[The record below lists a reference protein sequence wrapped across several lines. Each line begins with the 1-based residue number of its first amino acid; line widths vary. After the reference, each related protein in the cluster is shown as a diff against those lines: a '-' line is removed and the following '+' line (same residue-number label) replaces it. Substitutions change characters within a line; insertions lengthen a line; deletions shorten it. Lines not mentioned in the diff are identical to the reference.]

1 MKSPVAKRSISLHG
15 SKTSVSL
22 ETEFWEGLQEIA
34 AIHGITVNN
43 LIATIDNAREQQN
56 LSSAVRL
63 FVLQHFQ
70 DRVQKPDD

>member
-34 AIHGITVNN
+34 AIHGVTVNN